1 MLFDFLLTKM
11 EYSNNEHLAL
21 NEKSSCSFR
30 VLTPP
35 TKFVFTET
43 PAVLSEGEKKIALGG
58 LE

>member
-30 VLTPP
+30 VLPP
-35 TKFVFTET
+35 TTKFVFTET
-43 PAVLSEGEKKIALGG
+43 PVVLSEGEKKL
-58 LE
+58 L